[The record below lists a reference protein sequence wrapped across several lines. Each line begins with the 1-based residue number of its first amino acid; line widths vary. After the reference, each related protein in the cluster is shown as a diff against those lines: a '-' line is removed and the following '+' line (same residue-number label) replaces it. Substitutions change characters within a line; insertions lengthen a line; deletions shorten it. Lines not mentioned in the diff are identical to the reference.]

1 MKIYETSV
9 RNPVS
14 TIMIFIGVV
23 VFGIFSMT
31 RLSIDLYPDMEIPY
45 LMVFTTYPGASAADI
60 ETNVTRLMENNLNTV
75 SNLKKLTS
83 SSSDNFSL
91 VAVQFEWGTN
101 LDEATNEIRDAVSR
115 VEQYLP
121 QDADRPSIFKINTN
135 MIPILFLSVTAE
147 ESLPALG
154 KLLEDKIT
162 NPLNRIEGVGAVGVS
177 GAPVREIQVNL
188 DPAKM
193 EAYHL
198 TIEQIGQVIA
208 TENINV
214 PAGTMD
220 IGSGSFSIRS
230 EGEFRE
236 SDELK
241 RLVVSRLGGN
251 TVLLGDV
258 AEVKDTIRKITQEV
272 RRNGLLGA
280 QIVIQKQ
287 SGANAVAISKEIIAE
302 LPILAKDL
310 PPDVHIEVMV
320 STADFIEKSINSLT
334 QTVMIVF
341 IVVTLVVL
349 FFLGRWRAT
358 FIIVLTIPVSLVTSF
373 IYLFATG
380 GTLNIITLS
389 SFTIAISLVVDDA
402 IVILENVTKHIEKG
416 SSPRE
421 AAIYGTNEVWL
432 AIIATTFTLLAVF
445 FPLTMVGG
453 IAGIMFKPFSWI
465 IIIVTTVS
473 TVAAISLTPMLASK
487 LLTFQSK
494 AHAYKG
500 LGIMFKPIDKF
511 LENLDNG
518 YAKILTWSVRHRTT
532 LMIITLGVFVASL
545 FLLKKVPVEFMP
557 ESDQGQISV
566 TIELEQGRSMDYTKR
581 VTAEVT
587 EYIQANFPEIDR
599 IASTTGASDGS
610 SIFSA
615 FGTSGSNVIT
625 FTLRCV
631 DLKDRNRSIFL
642 MGDLMREK
650 FKTIPEIV
658 KYTVDTSGSGG
669 AMGGGAPIEVKVFGH
684 DFDVSEKFARDLMAK
699 MESVKGVRDLKL
711 SREDMKLEYR
721 IIFDREKLALY
732 GLNTAT
738 VSTFI
743 RNRIN
748 GMTASRFREDGDE
761 FDIMVRYAERFR
773 ESIEDIEN
781 IRIYGSSGQTVRVKD
796 VGSVVE
802 YFTPPTIQREDR
814 QRLISVTASLYD
826 AALGEVVPEI
836 NKILAETEIP
846 QGISVAIGGS
856 AEEQQ
861 ESFGDMGLLLVLIVL
876 LVYIVMATQFESL
889 LMPFI
894 IMFTLPF
901 AFTGVFLALFLTN
914 TPLSLI
920 ALIGALMLV
929 GIVVKNGIVMV
940 DFTNLLRERGLSVNH
955 AVIQAGKSR
964 LRPVLMTS
972 LTTIFGLLPLAF
984 GIGEGSE
991 IWQPMGVAI
1000 IGGMTVSTA
1009 LTLIVIPTKME
1020 YTTGITISV
1029 NAVETVMPPMMAT
1042 PIGCHISEPSPMPNA
1057 NGSKPKMVVNE
1068 VIRTG
1073 RKRDLPA

>member
-9 RNPVS
+9 RNPIS

-23 VFGIFSMT
+23 VFGIYSMQK
-31 RLSIDLYPDMEIPY
+31 LSIDLYPDMEIPY

-60 ETNVTRLMENNLNTV
+60 ETNITRRMENSLNTV

-83 SSSDNFSL
+83 ISSDNYSL
-91 VAVQFEWGTN
+91 VSVQFEWGTN

-115 VEQYLP
+115 VERALP
-121 QDADRPSIFKINTN
+121 ENADRPMVFKMSTS
-135 MIPILFLSVTAE
+135 MIPILFLSVTAD

-154 KLLEDKIT
+154 KLLEDKVS
-162 NPLNRIEGVGAVGVS
+162 NPLNRIDGVGAVSIG
-177 GAPVREIQVNL
+177 GAFTREIQVNL
-188 DPAKM
+188 DPEKM
-193 EAYHL
+193 EAYNL
-198 TIEQIGQVIA
+198 TIEQIGQVIS

-220 IGSGSFSIRS
+220 IGTGSFSIRS

-241 RLVVSRLGGN
+241 KLVVSRLGGR
-251 TVLLGDV
+251 TVFLGDV
-258 AEVKDTIRKITQEV
+258 ATVKDTTRKVTQEV
-272 RRNGLLGA
+272 KRNGMLGA

-287 SGANAVAISKEIIAE
+287 SGSNSVAIANAVMAEIPK
-302 LPILAKDL
+302 LSKDL
-310 PPDVHIEVMV
+310 PPDVHIDVMTN
-320 STADFIEKSINSLT
+320 TAEFIEKSIGSLAE
-334 QTVMIVF
+334 TVMIVF

-349 FFLGRWRAT
+349 LFLGRWRAT

-380 GTLNIITLS
+380 GSLNIITLS
-389 SFTIAISLVVDDA
+389 SFTVAISLVVDDA
-402 IVILENVTKHIEKG
+402 IVILENVSKHIEKG

-432 AIIATTFTLLAVF
+432 AVIATTFTLIAVF

-473 TVAAISLTPMLASK
+473 TITAISLTPMLASK
-487 LLTFQSK
+487 MLRFQEK
-494 AHAYKG
+494 HTYKG
-500 LGIMFKPIDKF
+500 LGILFKPVDIF
-511 LENLDNG
+511 LENMDDG
-518 YAKILTWSVRHRTT
+518 YAKILTWAVRHRTF
-532 LMIITLGVFVASL
+532 LMIITLGIFFSSL
-545 FLLKKVPVEFMP
+545 LLLTMVPVEFIP
-557 ESDQGQISV
+557 ESDQSQITATV
-566 TIELEQGRSMDYTKR
+566 EVEQGRGLEYTKR
-581 VTAEVT
+581 LTDEIT
-587 EYIQANFPEIDR
+587 EYLQANFPEIR
-599 IASTTGASDGS
+599 NISTSTGATDGS

-615 FGTSGSNVIT
+615 FTASGSHIIT
-625 FTLRCV
+625 VTIRCV
-631 DLKDRNRSIFL
+631 DLKDRNRSVFQ

-658 KYTVDTSGSGG
+658 KYEVNTTGG
-669 AMGGGAPIEVKVFGH
+669 AGFMGGAPIDVKVFGH
-684 DFDVSEKFARDLMAK
+684 DFETSEKFARDLMNK
-699 MESVKGVRDLKL
+699 MQHIKGVRDLKL
-711 SREDMKLEYR
+711 SRDDMKIEYR
-721 IIFDREKLALY
+721 VVFDRERLALY

-738 VSTFI
+738 VSTFV

-748 GMTASRFREDGDE
+748 GLTASLFREDGNE
-761 FDIMVRYAERFR
+761 YDIVVRYAEDFR
-773 ESIEDIEN
+773 QSIDDIEN
-781 IRIYGSSGQTVRVKD
+781 IRIYGSSGQTLRVKD
-796 VGSVVE
+796 VGSVE
-802 YFTPPTIQREDR
+802 EFFTPPAIQREDR
-814 QRLISVTASLYD
+814 QRVISVSCSLFGV
-826 AALGEVVPEI
+826 ALGEVVPEI

-856 AEEQQ
+856 AEDQQ
-861 ESFGDMGLLLVLIVL
+861 ESFADMGILLILIIL

-901 AFTGVFLALFLTN
+901 AFTGVFVALYLTG

-940 DFTNLLRERGLSVNH
+940 DFTNLLRNRGLSINQ

-972 LTTIFGLLPLAF
+972 LTTILGLLPLAF

-991 IWQPMGVAI
+991 IWRPMGVSI
-1000 IGGMTVSTA
+1000 IGGLTVSTA
-1009 LTLIVIPTKME
+1009 LTLVVIP
-1020 YTTGITISV
+1020 
-1029 NAVETVMPPMMAT
+1029 VMYS
-1042 PIGCHISEPSPMPNA
+1042 IVCNRSLKRQNRQI
-1057 NGSKPKMVVNE
+1057 
-1068 VIRTG
+1068 IRA
-1073 RKRDLPA
+1073 DEE

>member
-23 VFGIFSMT
+23 VFGIFSMQ
-31 RLSIDLYPDMEIPY
+31 RLSIDLYPEMEIPY

-60 ETNVTRLMENNLNTV
+60 ETNITRLMENSLNTV

-83 SSSDNFSL
+83 TSRDNYSM
-91 VAVQFEWGTN
+91 VGVQFEWGAN

-121 QDADRPSIFKINTN
+121 DNADRPSIFKMNTS
-135 MIPILFLSVTAE
+135 MIPILFLSVTAN

-162 NPLNRIEGVGAVGVS
+162 NPLNRIDGVGAVSIS
-177 GAPVREIQVNL
+177 GAQTREIQVNL
-188 DPAKM
+188 DPIKM
-193 EAYHL
+193 EAYNL

-208 TENINV
+208 TENINI
-214 PAGTMD
+214 PAGKMD
-220 IGSGSFSIRS
+220 IGTGSFSIRS
-230 EGEFRE
+230 EGEFRSSE
-236 SDELK
+236 ELK
-241 RLVVSRLGGN
+241 KLTVSRLGGK
-251 TVLLGDV
+251 TVLLGEV

-272 RRNGLLGA
+272 RRNGKLGA

-287 SGANAVAISKEIIAE
+287 SGANSVDISNKIIAE
-302 LPILAKDL
+302 LPILSKNL

-320 STADFIEKSINSLT
+320 STADFIEKSISSLS

-402 IVILENVTKHIEKG
+402 IVILENISKHIERG

-445 FPLTMVGG
+445 FPLTLVGG

-473 TVAAISLTPMLASK
+473 TVTAVTLTPMLASK
-487 LLTFQSK
+487 MLKFQEP
-494 AHAYKG
+494 HTYKG
-500 LGIMFKPIDKF
+500 LGFLFKPIDRF
-511 LENLDNG
+511 LEKLDNG
-518 YAKILTWSVRHRTT
+518 YAQILTWSVRHRTI
-532 LMIITLGVFVASL
+532 LMVITLGIFFSSI
-545 FLLKKVPVEFMP
+545 LLLTKVPVEFMP
-557 ESDQGQISV
+557 ESDHGQMSA
-566 TIELEQGRSMDYTKR
+566 TIELEQGRSMEYTTR
-581 VTAEVT
+581 ITAEIT
-587 EYIQANFPEIDR
+587 EYIQSNFPEIDR
-599 IASTTGASDGS
+599 IATTTGAADGS
-610 SIFSA
+610 SIFAA
-615 FGTSGSNVIT
+615 FGTSGSNIISLT
-625 FTLRCV
+625 MRCV
-631 DLKDRNRSIFL
+631 DLKDRNRSIFV

-658 KYTVDTSGSGG
+658 KFEVNTSGGG
-669 AMGGGAPIEVKVFGH
+669 GGMMGGAPIQVRIFGH
-684 DFDVSEKFARDLMAK
+684 DFEKSENFAHLLMKK
-699 MESVKGVRDLKL
+699 MENIKGVRDLKL

-738 VSTFI
+738 ASTFV

-748 GMTASRFREDGDE
+748 GLIASKYREEGDE
-761 FDIMVRYAERFR
+761 YDIVVRYAEDFR
-773 ESIEDIEN
+773 QSIDDLEN
-781 IRIYGSSGQTVRVKD
+781 IRLYGSQGQMIRLKD
-796 VGSVVE
+796 VGKVEE
-802 YFTPPTIQREDR
+802 YFSPPAIQRENR
-814 QRLISVTASLYD
+814 QRVIGVTSSLFGV
-826 AALGEVVPEI
+826 ALGEVVPEI
-836 NKILAETEIP
+836 EKILAETEIP
-846 QGISVAIGGS
+846 QGITVTIGGS
-856 AEEQQ
+856 AEDQK
-861 ESFGDMGLLLVLIVL
+861 ESFADMGLLLILVIL
-876 LVYIVMATQFESL
+876 LVYIVMATQFESM

-894 IMFTLPF
+894 IMFTLLF
-901 AFTGVFLALFLTN
+901 AFTGVFIALFITN

-940 DFTNLLRERGLSVNH
+940 DFTNLLRGRGLSINQ

-984 GIGEGSE
+984 GIGEGAE
-991 IWQPMGVAI
+991 IWQPMGISI

-1009 LTLIVIPTKME
+1009 LTLVVIP
-1020 YTTGITISV
+1020 
-1029 NAVETVMPPMMAT
+1029 
-1042 PIGCHISEPSPMPNA
+1042 
-1057 NGSKPKMVVNE
+1057 VVYSIVCN
-1068 VIRTG
+1068 RSL
-1073 RKRDLPA
+1073 KRQQKRIIQAD

>member
-60 ETNVTRLMENNLNTV
+60 ETNITRVMENNLNTV

-91 VAVQFEWGTN
+91 VSVQFEWGTN

-115 VEQYLP
+115 VERYLP
-121 QDADRPSIFKINTN
+121 ENSDRPMIFKMNTS

-154 KLLEDKIT
+154 KLLEDKVT
-162 NPLNRIEGVGAVGVS
+162 NPLNRIEGVGAVSIG
-177 GAPVREIQVNL
+177 GAPTREIQVNL

-193 EAYHL
+193 EAYNL

-214 PAGTMD
+214 PAGSMD
-220 IGSGSFSIRS
+220 IGTGSFSIRS
-230 EGEFRE
+230 EGEFVE

-241 RLVVSRLGGN
+241 NLVVSRLGGK
-251 TVLLGDV
+251 TVLLGEV
-258 AEVKDTIRKITQEV
+258 AVVKDTIRKITQEV
-272 RRNGLLGA
+272 KRNGKLGA

-287 SGANAVAISKEIIAE
+287 SGANSVAIANAIIAE
-302 LPILAKDL
+302 LPKFAKDL
-310 PPDVHIEVMV
+310 PPDVHIDVMTN
-320 STADFIEKSINSLT
+320 TAEFIEKSIGSLAE
-334 QTVMIVF
+334 TVMLVF

-373 IYLFATG
+373 IYLFATE

-402 IVILENVTKHIEKG
+402 IVILENVSKHIERG

-432 AIIATTFTLLAVF
+432 PIIATTFTLLAVF

-465 IIIVTTVS
+465 IIIVTVVS
-473 TVAAISLTPMLASK
+473 TITAISLTPMLASK
-487 LLTFQSK
+487 MLKFQDK
-494 AHAYKG
+494 HTYRG
-500 LGIMFKPIDKF
+500 LGILFKPIDKF
-511 LENLDNG
+511 LESLNDG
-518 YAKILTWSVRHRTT
+518 YAQILTWAMRHRTI
-532 LMIITLGVFVASL
+532 LLIITLGIFFASI
-545 FLLKKVPVEFMP
+545 FLITKVPVEFIP
-557 ESDQGQISV
+557 ESDQGQITA
-566 TIELEQGRSMDYTKR
+566 TIEMEQGRGLEYTSR
-581 VTAEVT
+581 LTTEIT
-587 EYIQANFPEIDR
+587 EYLQANFKEIDN
-599 IASTTGASDGS
+599 ISTSTGAADGS

-615 FGTSGSNVIT
+615 FRASGSHIISIT
-625 FTLRCV
+625 MRCV
-631 DLKDRNRSIFL
+631 DLKDRNRSVFL

-650 FKTIPEIV
+650 FASMPEIV
-658 KYTVDTSGSGG
+658 KYEVNTSGGGMG
-669 AMGGGAPIEVKVFGH
+669 AMGGAPIEVKVFGH
-684 DFDVSEKFARDLMAK
+684 DFEVSEKFAQEIMAK
-699 MESVKGVRDLKL
+699 MQKVKGVRDLKL
-711 SREDMKLEYR
+711 SRENMKIEYR
-721 IIFDREKLALY
+721 VVFDREKLALY

-738 VSTFI
+738 VSTFV

-748 GMTASRFREDGDE
+748 GLTASLFREDGNE
-761 FDIMVRYAERFR
+761 YDIIVRYAEEFR
-773 ESIEDIEN
+773 QSVEDIEN
-781 IRIYGSSGQTVRVKD
+781 IRLYGSSGQLIRVKD
-796 VGSVVE
+796 VGNVEE
-802 YFTPPTIQREDR
+802 YFTPPAIQREDR
-814 QRLISVTASLYD
+814 QRIISITSSLYG

-856 AEEQQ
+856 AEDQQ
-861 ESFGDMGLLLVLIVL
+861 ESFADLGLLLVLIVL
-876 LVYIVMATQFESL
+876 LVYIVMATQFESM

-901 AFTGVFLALFLTN
+901 AFTGVFLALYLTG
-914 TPLSLI
+914 TSLSLI

-940 DFTNLLRERGLSVNH
+940 DFTNLLRARGLSVNQ
-955 AVIQAGKSR
+955 AVVQAGKSR

-991 IWQPMGVAI
+991 IWQPMGVSI
-1000 IGGMTVSTA
+1000 IGGLTVSTA
-1009 LTLIVIPTKME
+1009 LTLIVVPVVYSIFVGGRGHKKR
-1020 YTTGITISV
+1020 TIIQD
-1029 NAVETVMPPMMAT
+1029 E
-1042 PIGCHISEPSPMPNA
+1042 E
-1057 NGSKPKMVVNE
+1057 
-1068 VIRTG
+1068 
-1073 RKRDLPA
+1073 

>member
-23 VFGIFSMT
+23 VFGIFSMQ

-45 LMVFTTYPGASAADI
+45 ILVITTYPGASAADI
-60 ETNVTRLMENNLNTV
+60 ETNITRLMENSLNTV

-83 SSSDNFSL
+83 NSYDNFSL
-91 VAVQFEWGTN
+91 VAVQFEWGSN

-115 VEQYLP
+115 VERYLP
-121 QDADRPSIFKINTN
+121 DDADQPTIFKLSMN

-147 ESLPALG
+147 ESLPALN

-162 NPLNRIEGVGAVGVS
+162 NPLNRIDGVGAISIG
-177 GAPVREIQVNL
+177 GALTREIQVNL
-188 DPAKM
+188 DPVKM
-193 EAYHL
+193 EAYNL

-214 PAGTMD
+214 PAGMLN
-220 IGSGSFSIRS
+220 IGSGSFSLRT
-230 EGEFRE
+230 EGEFRG
-236 SDELK
+236 SDEIK
-241 RLVVSRLGGN
+241 RLVVSRLGGK

-258 AEVKDTIRKITQEV
+258 AEVKDTTRKVTQEV
-272 RRNGLLGA
+272 RRNGKLGA
-280 QIVIQKQ
+280 QIVVQKQ
-287 SGANAVAISKEIIAE
+287 SGANSVEISRKILAE
-302 LPILAKDL
+302 LPKLTKEL

-320 STADFIEKSINSLT
+320 NTSEFIEKSISSLA

-402 IVILENVTKHIEKG
+402 IVILENITKHIERG

-445 FPLTMVGG
+445 FPLTLVGG

-473 TVAAISLTPMLASK
+473 TVAAVSLTPMLASK
-487 LLTFQSK
+487 MLRFQEQHS
-494 AHAYKG
+494 YKG
-500 LGIMFKPIDKF
+500 LGILFKPIDKF
-511 LENLDNG
+511 LANLDNG
-518 YAKILTWSVRHRTT
+518 YARILTWAVRHRTT
-532 LMIITLGVFVASL
+532 LMIISSAIFISSFLL
-545 FLLKKVPVEFMP
+545 FLKVPFEFMP
-557 ESDQGQISV
+557 ESDQGQITA
-566 TIELEQGRSMDYTKR
+566 TIELEMGRSMEYTSQI
-581 VTAEVT
+581 TAEIT
-587 EYIQANFPEIDR
+587 EYIQSNFPEIDR
-599 IASTTGASDGS
+599 LSTTTGASEGGGISAILGGGAGS
-610 SIFSA
+610 HIISI
-615 FGTSGSNVIT
+615 NMN
-625 FTLRCV
+625 CV
-631 DLKDRNRSIFL
+631 DLKNRNRSVFL

-658 KYTVDTSGSGG
+658 KFTVNTSGGAG
-669 AMGGGAPIEVKVFGH
+669 AMGGSPIEVKIFGH
-684 DFDVSEKFARDLMAK
+684 DFEVSENFARDLMAK
-699 MESVKGVRDLKL
+699 MENIKGVRDLKL
-711 SREDMKLEYR
+711 SREDMKIEYR
-721 IIFDREKLALY
+721 VIFDREKLALY
-732 GLNTAT
+732 GINTAT
-738 VSTFI
+738 ASTFV

-748 GMTASRFREDGDE
+748 GLTASRYREDGNE
-761 FDIMVRYAERFR
+761 YDIIVRYAERFR
-773 ESIEDIEN
+773 ESIEEIEN
-781 IRIYGSSGQTVRVKD
+781 IRIYGSSGQAIRVKD
-796 VGSVVE
+796 VGSVE
-802 YFTPPTIQREDR
+802 EFFTPPTIQREDR
-814 QRLISVTASLYD
+814 QRVISISSSLYG

-836 NKILAETEIP
+836 NKLLAETEIP
-846 QGISVAIGGS
+846 QGVSVSIGGS

-861 ESFGDMGLLLVLIVL
+861 ESFADMGLLLILVIL

-920 ALIGALMLV
+920 ALIGSLMLV

-940 DFTNLLRERGLSVNH
+940 DFTNLLRNRGLSINH

-972 LTTIFGLLPLAF
+972 LTSIFGLLPLAL

-991 IWQPMGVAI
+991 IWQPLGVAI
-1000 IGGMTVSTA
+1000 IGGLTVSTA
-1009 LTLIVIPTKME
+1009 LTLIVIPVVYSIVCSRSLK
-1020 YTTGITISV
+1020 
-1029 NAVETVMPPMMAT
+1029 
-1042 PIGCHISEPSPMPNA
+1042 HQR
-1057 NGSKPKMVVNE
+1057 SKLIIQADE
-1068 VIRTG
+1068 
-1073 RKRDLPA
+1073 D